1 MDRTLKKTI
10 SGLLALTLVIGAM
23 PANSKGF
30 FNEGTVFTAF
40 ADDITYSPID
50 EQDGYFKGSDNK
62 IYKFDGDS
70 YTEVTVLNSGSYGPD
85 VNYTLYSDGTLFI
98 LGSGIMTSGSTGSQ
112 TVPYTDFKDYIK
124 KAVIG
129 NGITNIATN
138 AFYSYSI
145 EEVSIPDTVTT
156 IGFQAFLGAPI
167 KKIDIPDGVTLIDD
181 YAFNGC
187 THLES
192 VNLPCKITKIGRAV
206 FQNCS
211 SLKEINIPD
220 TVEII
225 DNTAFRGCSSL
236 TSVVIPNKVT
246 MIYGDAFLDCDNLK
260 TVTIP
265 ESVTAIAKSA
275 FTNCKK
281 LENVY
286 FFADLNKFNNNEFIS
301 RITKISSATFYV
313 PSNKVDEYNTMT
325 GTERFSPFD
334 TWTWNNIK
342 KTATVKFADSDEVYS
357 AQADCTA
364 STPATYSADG
374 SASCNATYTYN
385 GRTFT
390 NSAELVIPKLTIF
403 LQLYTGTGS
412 SGDIGVKLYVPIPDE
427 AESADGYSF
436 KFGSKAPVELADC
449 PTVTRTDGRT
459 YYLVK
464 FDAPAKNMTDEYE
477 YSLLYNNE
485 PLTSGSTSVRSYAE
499 TVINGSYSD
508 NVKKLCRAM
517 LAYGGAAQKY
527 FGYKAD
533 NPADKDISG
542 AGADYSE
549 AVLPTAEPLDK
560 ASINNALKDAP
571 IEYYGMNLNLS
582 SDTYIKLAFKVKKD
596 HTLIDAIS
604 YINQN
609 IRIDGETTAAKG
621 NIDKDKNLNE
631 NFLIVRSNPIAINK
645 LMNDI
650 SLNIGGDEYTVNVKQ
665 YMNLASSA
673 STDEKLVNVCK
684 ALYNYYISTKNQ

>member
-1 MDRTLKKTI
+1 MDKTIKKTI
-10 SGLLALTLVIGAM
+10 AGLLALTLVIGAM
-23 PANSKGF
+23 PTNSKGF
-30 FNEGTVFTAF
+30 FKEGKVFTAY
-40 ADDITYSPID
+40 ADGITYSPIA
-50 EQDGYFKGSDNK
+50 EQDGYFTGSDDK
-62 IYKFDGDS
+62 IYKLEGES
-70 YTEVTVLNSGSYGPD
+70 YTEVTVINSGSYGA
-85 VNYTLYSDGTLFI
+85 NITYTLYSDGTLFI
-98 LGSGIMTSGSTGSQ
+98 LGSGEMKGRTTYVED
-112 TVPYTDFKDYIK
+112 VPYTNYNNDIK
-124 KAVIG
+124 KVIIG
-129 NGITNIATN
+129 KGITNIATN
-138 AFYSYSI
+138 AFWDCKAT
-145 EEVSIPDTVTT
+145 EVIIPDTVKT
-156 IGFQAFLGAPI
+156 IGMQAFAGSSV
-167 KKIDIPDGVTLIDD
+167 KKLDIPSSVTSIEN

-192 VNLPCKITKIGRAV
+192 VDLSCKITKIGDRV
-206 FQNCS
+206 FQNCR
-211 SLKEINIPD
+211 SLTEINIPD
-220 TVEII
+220 TVEVIEFL
-225 DNTAFRGCSSL
+225 AFRGCNSL

-246 MIYGDAFLDCDNLK
+246 MIYGEAFLDCDNLK

-265 ESVTAIAKSA
+265 ESVTAIAKDA

-286 FFADLNKFNNNEFIS
+286 FFADLNKFNNIEFIS

-313 PSNKVDEYNTMT
+313 PSNRVDEYNTMT
-325 GTERFSPFD
+325 ESEKFKPFD
-334 TWTWNNIK
+334 TWTWDNTT
-342 KTATVKFADSDEVYS
+342 KTASVKFADGESSYN
-357 AQADCTA
+357 ADTNCTG

-374 SASCNATYTYN
+374 SASYTASYTYN

-390 NSAELVIPKLTIF
+390 NSADIVIPKLTIF

-412 SGDIGVKLYVPIPDE
+412 SGNIGVKLYVPIPDE
-427 AESADGYSF
+427 AESAEGYSV

-449 PTVTRTDGRT
+449 PTVAGDDGRK

-549 AVLPTAEPLDK
+549 AVLPIAEPLDK

-571 IEYYGMNLNLS
+571 IEYYGMNLNLD
-582 SDTYIKLAFKVKKD
+582 SDTYIKLAFKVKKN
-596 HTLIDAIS
+596 HTLTDAVS
-604 YINQN
+604 YINKY
-609 IRIDGETTAAKG
+609 IKIDGETTMAKG

-631 NFLIVRSNPIAINK
+631 NFVIVRSNPIAINN
-645 LMNDI
+645 LMKDI
-650 SLNIGGDEYTVNVKQ
+650 SLNIDGNEYTVNVKQ
-665 YMNLASSA
+665 YMNIASSA

-684 ALYNYYISTKNQ
+684 ALYNYYTSTINQ

>member
-30 FNEGTVFTAF
+30 FNEGTAFTVF
-40 ADDITYSPID
+40 ADDMTYSPIA
-50 EQDGYFKGSDNK
+50 EQDGYFTGSDNK

-98 LGSGIMTSGSTGSQ
+98 LGSGEMKGRTIYVED
-112 TVPYTDFKDYIK
+112 VPYTNYNNDIK
-124 KAVIG
+124 KVIIG
-129 NGITNIATN
+129 KGITNIATN
-138 AFYSYSI
+138 AFWDCKAT
-145 EEVSIPDTVTT
+145 EVIIPDTVKT
-156 IGFQAFLGAPI
+156 IGLQAFAGSSV
-167 KKIDIPDGVTLIDD
+167 KKLDIPSSVTLIED

-192 VNLPCKITKIGRAV
+192 VNLSCKITKIGRQV
-206 FQNCS
+206 FQNCR

-220 TVEII
+220 TVELI
-225 DNTAFRGCSSL
+225 DIQAFRGCYSL

-246 MIYGDAFLDCDNLK
+246 KISGNAFLDCNNLK

-265 ESVTAIAKSA
+265 ESVTTIYG
-275 FTNCKK
+275 FPNNITV
-281 LENVY
+281 ENVY
-286 FFADLNKFNNNEFIS
+286 FFADLTKFDDIDFIS
-301 RITKISSATFYV
+301 EMKSATFYV
-313 PSNKVDEYNTMT
+313 PSNKVDEYNAMT
-325 GTERFSPFD
+325 ETEKFKPFD

-342 KTATVKFADSDEVYS
+342 KTATVKFADSGEVYA
-357 AQADCTA
+357 AQSECTA

-403 LQLYTGTGS
+403 MQLYTGTGS

-527 FGYKAD
+527 FGYNEEKLA
-533 NPADKDISG
+533 NTGISG
-542 AGADYSE
+542 EGADYSGV
-549 AVLPTAEPLDK
+549 VLPTAEPLPK

-571 IEYYGMNLNLS
+571 VEYYGMNLNLD
-582 SDTYIKLAFKVKKD
+582 SDTYIKLAFKVKKN
-596 HTLIDAIS
+596 HTLSDAAS
-604 YINQN
+604 YINN
-609 IRIDGETTAAKG
+609 YIKIDGETAKAD
-621 NIDKDKNLNE
+621 NNLDKDNNLNE